1 MDSDSESEKWSLV
14 RSVLKLQSLYWPTGG
29 DSSDFKWEIYLY
41 TKTSM
46 EKLPTAKQFLEEF
59 VGSVADMY
67 FVNDGPH

>member
-1 MDSDSESEKWSLV
+1 
-14 RSVLKLQSLYWPTGG
+14 
-29 DSSDFKWEIYLY
+29 
-41 TKTSM
+41 M